1 MTTADLS
8 LDSIYGILSE
18 SRRRYVLYYFLDND
32 NANIESI
39 ALQITAREQDVA
51 IDTVSE
57 AAKQRVLTSL
67 VHQHLPK
74 LADYG
79 IVEYDAR
86 SGDIAVT
93 SRFADI
99 RATVE
104 EAKATEDDVELT
116 GLSRESFLYSEP
128 ASSGNEQRQ

>member
-1 MTTADLS
+1 MTTEDLS

-32 NANIESI
+32 HANIESI
-39 ALQITAREQDVA
+39 ALQITAWEQDVT
-51 IDTVSE
+51 IDAVSE
-57 AAKQRVLTSL
+57 AAKQRVMTSL

-86 SGDIAVT
+86 AGDIVVTTRFSEIRDAVE
-93 SRFADI
+93 I
-99 RATVE
+99 
-104 EAKATEDDVELT
+104 AKASEDGIELT
-116 GLSRESFLYSEP
+116 GSSKESFLYSEP
-128 ASSGNEQRQ
+128 ASSSNEQCQ